1 MVFNRASLVVIF
13 SIKVNLLNCNQAWEQ
28 AFGVRGKEGGGGG
41 EARCGQRALLESQCD
56 CPGGT
61 PVNYHTGTRPSR
73 LGDKPYYCFR
83 LRCSCCSNLK
93 SIELTNER
101 HIELPN

>member
-13 SIKVNLLNCNQAWEQ
+13 SIKVNVLNCNQAWEQ
-28 AFGVRGKEGGGGG
+28 AFGVKMGGGRGSL
-41 EARCGQRALLESQCD
+41 CGQRALLESQCD

-73 LGDKPYYCFR
+73 LGDKPHDWFH
-83 LRCSCCSNLK
+83 LRWSCCSNLK